1 MFSVFAGVGALLLA
15 MSGGPAHAILAG
27 VSTNPD
33 TTVQVNP
40 ANGYPVWY
48 QDAAGVALEQCNF
61 GIPGD
66 VGFVEDPLCIQAGA
80 AEVSDFVSF
89 EEAFW
94 WAAGASAANAGIDGR
109 LDLAQE
115 AAFATGDPVEGQQI
129 VFARI
134 RIRVDVPTT
143 GTYTVVHPYG
153 TKVYNIAA
161 VGSGNEINDTVDIG
175 GGPLDFVTALGGG
188 IGPFLACVTPA
199 PPAGYLGDFG
209 VPCTVTGSPF
219 DTNVFSITGPGGITA
234 TTDQFS
240 ISGKLFTGVVPL
252 PSTVDRTT
260 YRCTTTGTCTVDVFA
275 HSTTGA
281 TLVAAVPPANPSP
294 VAMTADGAGAFFVS
308 IPVNRNQ
315 LPVPVDPVSSPALQ
329 VAVTASQQ
337 GFTDVTIQRPVVDLV
352 DITKAEYNMS
362 TGIIAIEATSSD
374 ALASLN
380 EGEFGQLTD
389 GVLYKDLNGATTVNA
404 PPAQV
409 NIVSNGGGVATKLV
423 TLVDEPE
430 VLSITRKAY
439 VASQKRYIL
448 RGTSSAIGTTVTAT
462 LSNGTNDGAEIGA
475 ATVGTDGVWVINRTV
490 AQGAPERGGATLV
503 DIVSTAGQ
511 SKLNKSLAIQP

>member
-1 MFSVFAGVGALLLA
+1 
-15 MSGGPAHAILAG
+15 
-27 VSTNPD
+27 
-33 TTVQVNP
+33 
-40 ANGYPVWY
+40 
-48 QDAAGVALEQCNF
+48 
-61 GIPGD
+61 
-66 VGFVEDPLCIQAGA
+66 
-80 AEVSDFVSF
+80 
-89 EEAFW
+89 
-94 WAAGASAANAGIDGR
+94 
-109 LDLAQE
+109 
-115 AAFATGDPVEGQQI
+115 
-129 VFARI
+129 
-134 RIRVDVPTT
+134 
-143 GTYTVVHPYG
+143 
-153 TKVYNIAA
+153 
-161 VGSGNEINDTVDIG
+161 
-175 GGPLDFVTALGGG
+175 
-188 IGPFLACVTPA
+188 
-199 PPAGYLGDFG
+199 
-209 VPCTVTGSPF
+209 
-219 DTNVFSITGPGGITA
+219 
-234 TTDQFS
+234 
-240 ISGKLFTGVVPL
+240 
-252 PSTVDRTT
+252 
-260 YRCTTTGTCTVDVFA
+260 
-275 HSTTGA
+275 
-281 TLVAAVPPANPSP
+281 
-294 VAMTADGAGAFFVS
+294 MTANGAGAFFVS
-308 IPVNRNQ
+308 IPVDRNQ
-315 LPVPVDPVSSPALQ
+315 LPVPVDPVNSPALQ

-337 GFTDVTIQRPVVDLV
+337 GFTDVTIQRPVVDVV
-352 DITKAEYNMS
+352 DITKAEYNMA